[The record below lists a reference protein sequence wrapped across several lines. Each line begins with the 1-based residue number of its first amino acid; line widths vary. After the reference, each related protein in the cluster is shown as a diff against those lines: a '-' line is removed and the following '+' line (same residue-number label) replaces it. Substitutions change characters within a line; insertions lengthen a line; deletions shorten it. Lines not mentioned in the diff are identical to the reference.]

1 MVADELHTGRTDWG
15 QMLGSFTPAW
25 YAADFKGEHPG
36 SGSEAGFVFSGTSET
51 AGKGAVPWGF
61 ELDMP
66 FYTWASVIVNGRV
79 VATDYAPDAGWLVAT
94 RGAKPGGTYLL
105 GDPYPHLSMTVPDG
119 WTGDEGVLSR
129 GTCDG
134 FRTCAVVRF
143 EVIDGPEDLCSGAI
157 KPLLA
162 PSFDDLMTY
171 FAGLPIIEITE
182 SADVTVDG
190 LRGKHLQIRFSTRLR
205 ELADENRPG
214 EMNPALYESV
224 VSDLGCAAGP
234 IARLLVGMLME
245 QGGVSAW
252 ILDVDGVHVLVVS
265 GLDRPSPAAGDT
277 DPRRA
282 AAIRQIVESI
292 HFER

>member
-1 MVADELHTGRTDWG
+1 M
-15 QMLGSFTPAW
+15 
-25 YAADFKGEHPG
+25 
-36 SGSEAGFVFSGTSET
+36 FSGTNET

-66 FYTWASVIVNGRV
+66 FYTWASVIVDGRV
-79 VATDYAPDAGWLVAT
+79 VATDYAPDSGWLVAT
-94 RGAKPGGTYLL
+94 PGSKPGGTYLL

-119 WTGDEGVLSR
+119 WTGGEGVLSR

-157 KPLLA
+157 KPPLG

-171 FAGLPIIEITE
+171 FAGLPIIEISE

-214 EMNPALYESV
+214 EMNPGTVRIGRVGSWLCRRAHRQ
-224 VSDLGCAAGP
+224 AARGH
-234 IARLLVGMLME
+234 AHGRGRHQRL
-245 QGGVSAW
+245 
-252 ILDVDGVHVLVVS
+252 
-265 GLDRPSPAAGDT
+265 
-277 DPRRA
+277 DPRRRRRSRSDCVG
-282 AAIRQIVESI
+282 IG
-292 HFER
+292 